1 MYGGQGQIWK
11 VAGLWEISLK
21 FLDLTPMRGTDFL
34 LSITGWWSRLRV
46 GFSLRGTIRTD
57 S

>member
-21 FLDLTPMRGTDFL
+21 FLDLTPMEIPVVCNNSVYSTKTNFASTKCTVPG
-34 LSITGWWSRLRV
+34 I
-46 GFSLRGTIRTD
+46 
-57 S
+57 